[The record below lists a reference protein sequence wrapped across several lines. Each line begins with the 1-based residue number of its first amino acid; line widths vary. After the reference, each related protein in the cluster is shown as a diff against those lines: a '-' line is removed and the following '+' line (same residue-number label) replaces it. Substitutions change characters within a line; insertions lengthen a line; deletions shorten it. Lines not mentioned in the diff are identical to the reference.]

1 MHRCETGREGRA
13 LNTIVSN
20 QPESAAKGAAF
31 ASARAAALRVM
42 GADALRGAVFLEGGL
57 APWLASGRDSG
68 RLHGDVDFSVRLRDM
83 PAVREWLAGEGLY
96 DRALDSLDLAC
107 NASRADFGVHAI
119 VGGVPVS
126 FCPFS
131 FDGGALIQRNA
142 ALRRFEGFDAL
153 FEARIPGIA
162 EDDFAETRRLPSV
175 GAVGFS
181 TLEACRASKGA
192 SGRPKDAADI
202 GEIDRIGVDPS
213 RLGRV
218 EAAFSR
224 MRVEC
229 VAHEG
234 AESGSPDPVPDS
246 AHWVRGVLDA
256 ASSLDGPA
264 RATLFGS
271 CASRCI
277 VGRGLLARFGEI
289 LRDAGGDI
297 GAFFSLL
304 GGEPGVSTEAL
315 VPGRAWAMEYAS
327 CTCPLVAGGLA
338 DDPVLCECSRRS
350 VLFVLGE
357 LFPGSA
363 FEVEL
368 GETVLSGGRACRFEI
383 RLGDGT
389 R

>member
-96 DRALDSLDLAC
+96 DRLLDSLDLAC

-162 EDDFAETRRLPSV
+162 EEDFVETRRLPSV

-181 TLEACRASKGA
+181 TLEACRAAKGA

-202 GEIDRIGVDPS
+202 GEIDRIGVDPA

-234 AESGSPDPVPDS
+234 AEGGSHDPVPDS

-256 ASSLDGPA
+256 ACELGDAYPADSSGELHPSDYEVVEIHALPSGIEEARSNGAIRLAGARVPPRSGFGVAADRSAASSYAEGRVATTTSSLPSTCAETSPPMRSQRLATIASPRPDPSPERAASA
-264 RATLFGS
+264 R
-271 CASRCI
+271 
-277 VGRGLLARFGEI
+277 
-289 LRDAGGDI
+289 
-297 GAFFSLL
+297 
-304 GGEPGVSTEAL
+304 
-315 VPGRAWAMEYAS
+315 
-327 CTCPLVAGGLA
+327 
-338 DDPVLCECSRRS
+338 
-350 VLFVLGE
+350 
-357 LFPGSA
+357 
-363 FEVEL
+363 
-368 GETVLSGGRACRFEI
+368 
-383 RLGDGT
+383 
-389 R
+389 

>member
-13 LNTIVSN
+13 LNIVVSN
-20 QPESAAKGAAF
+20 QLESAAKGAAF

-42 GADALRGAVFLEGGL
+42 GADALRGAVYLEGGL

-96 DRALDSLDLAC
+96 DRLLDSLDLAC

-162 EDDFAETRRLPSV
+162 EEDFVETRRLPSV

-181 TLEACRASKGA
+181 TLEACRAAKGA

-202 GEIDRIGVDPS
+202 GEIDRIGVDCVS
-213 RLGRV
+213 QDMFLGIHSFFLSGFT
-218 EAAFSR
+218 FSGKCAESVLSFR
-224 MRVEC
+224 FSH
-229 VAHEG
+229 HEG
-234 AESGSPDPVPDS
+234 FLEPSALAAELHKAAMVHDPVDRRRGE
-246 AHWVRGVLDA
+246 VRI
-256 ASSLDGPA
+256 S
-264 RATLFGS
+264 
-271 CASRCI
+271 
-277 VGRGLLARFGEI
+277 
-289 LRDAGGDI
+289 
-297 GAFFSLL
+297 
-304 GGEPGVSTEAL
+304 
-315 VPGRAWAMEYAS
+315 
-327 CTCPLVAGGLA
+327 
-338 DDPVLCECSRRS
+338 
-350 VLFVLGE
+350 
-357 LFPGSA
+357 
-363 FEVEL
+363 
-368 GETVLSGGRACRFEI
+368 
-383 RLGDGT
+383 
-389 R
+389 

>member
-31 ASARAAALRVM
+31 ASARAAALRIM

-162 EDDFAETRRLPSV
+162 EGDFVETRRLPSV

-181 TLEACRASKGA
+181 TLEACRAAKGA

-202 GEIDRIGVDPS
+202 GE
-213 RLGRV
+213 
-218 EAAFSR
+218 
-224 MRVEC
+224 
-229 VAHEG
+229 
-234 AESGSPDPVPDS
+234 
-246 AHWVRGVLDA
+246 
-256 ASSLDGPA
+256 
-264 RATLFGS
+264 
-271 CASRCI
+271 
-277 VGRGLLARFGEI
+277 
-289 LRDAGGDI
+289 
-297 GAFFSLL
+297 
-304 GGEPGVSTEAL
+304 
-315 VPGRAWAMEYAS
+315 
-327 CTCPLVAGGLA
+327 
-338 DDPVLCECSRRS
+338 
-350 VLFVLGE
+350 

-363 FEVEL
+363 FEVGLE
-368 GETVLSGGRACRFEI
+368 ETVLSGGRACRFEI

>member
-13 LNTIVSN
+13 LNTVVSN

-162 EDDFAETRRLPSV
+162 EEDFVETRRLPSV

-181 TLEACRASKGA
+181 TLEACRAAKGT

-202 GEIDRIGVDPS
+202 GEIDRIGVDCVS
-213 RLGRV
+213 QDMFLGIRSFFLSGFT
-218 EAAFSR
+218 FSGKCAESVLSFR
-224 MRVEC
+224 FSH
-229 VAHEG
+229 HEG
-234 AESGSPDPVPDS
+234 FLEPSALAAELRKAAMVHDPVDRRRGE
-246 AHWVRGVLDA
+246 VRI
-256 ASSLDGPA
+256 S
-264 RATLFGS
+264 
-271 CASRCI
+271 
-277 VGRGLLARFGEI
+277 
-289 LRDAGGDI
+289 
-297 GAFFSLL
+297 
-304 GGEPGVSTEAL
+304 
-315 VPGRAWAMEYAS
+315 
-327 CTCPLVAGGLA
+327 
-338 DDPVLCECSRRS
+338 
-350 VLFVLGE
+350 
-357 LFPGSA
+357 
-363 FEVEL
+363 
-368 GETVLSGGRACRFEI
+368 
-383 RLGDGT
+383 
-389 R
+389 